1 MTASPPVAAIVGLA
15 GARLGDD
22 ERALFRALPPTG
34 FILFSRNVHGLAQ
47 LRALTEELAA
57 LFPDRRV
64 PILVDQEG
72 GRVMRLRPPSW
83 PDLPAAA
90 RIGRL
95 AATDSAAARAAA
107 RQLGEV
113 IGRELHAVGISVDCA
128 PCLDVAEPGT
138 TPAIG
143 DRAFAS
149 DPELVGELGAALIDG
164 LLASGVLPVVKHL
177 PGHGRARVDSHH
189 ALPVVAAARDELE
202 RRDLV
207 PFRRCRHAPLA
218 MTAHVVYAAVDPDR
232 PATHSPRVIAE
243 LIRDGIGFSG
253 ILLSDDLGMN
263 ALSGGHAERAARA
276 IAAGCDLALHCSG
289 CLEETR
295 AVLAAIPRLPERTLA
310 TLDSLLAETAAVGS
324 EPMPL
329 EPALARL
336 DSLLAIA

>member
-1 MTASPPVAAIVGLA
+1 VTAPPLAAIVGLA
-15 GARLGDD
+15 GARLRED
-22 ERALFRALPPTG
+22 ERTLFSELKPAG
-34 FILFSRNVHGLAQ
+34 FILFARNIETPAQ

-57 LFPDRRV
+57 LFPDRRA

-72 GRVMRLRPPSW
+72 GRVMRLRPPLW

-95 AATDSAAARAAA
+95 AAIDPASAREAAR
-107 RQLGEV
+107 RLGEV
-113 IGRELHAVGISVDCA
+113 IGRELRAVGISVDCA

-138 TPAIG
+138 TSAIG
-143 DRAFAS
+143 DRAFAD
-149 DPELVGELGAALIDG
+149 DPELVGDLGGALIDG
-164 LLASGVLPVVKHL
+164 LRAAGVLPVIKHL

-189 ALPVVAAARDELE
+189 ALPVVDAGLDELE

-218 MTAHVVYAAVDPDR
+218 MTAHVVYAAIDPDH
-232 PATHSPRVIAE
+232 PATHSARVIAE
-243 LIRDGIGFSG
+243 LIRGAIGFAG

-263 ALSGGHAERAARA
+263 ALAGAIGERAARA
-276 IAAGCDLALHCSG
+276 VAAGCDLALHCSG
-289 CLEETR
+289 RLEETR
-295 AVLAAIPRLPERTLA
+295 AVLAAVPRLPERTLA
-310 TLDSLLAETAAVGS
+310 TLDSLLADAAALGS
-324 EPMPL
+324 GPLPL